1 MAILAVVLTLVS
13 VNSGGSVVVWRGDG
27 HVDLCGVWCGYRR
40 GGSEMWWVDI
50 RRGGDGWW
58 WAYWSDDT
66 GLRWIGELTM
76 TDSGWIEHGWWVD
89 GSGDGIMRWTKMNSC
104 PLVMGCGGYVMGC
117 CR

>member
-50 RRGGDGWW
+50 RRRGGDGWW

-76 TDSGWIEHGWWVD
+76 TDSGWIEHGWWSLQAVA
-89 GSGDGIMRWTKMNSC
+89 GDLQHKLHSKPPSSVRALC
-104 PLVMGCGGYVMGC
+104 
-117 CR
+117 